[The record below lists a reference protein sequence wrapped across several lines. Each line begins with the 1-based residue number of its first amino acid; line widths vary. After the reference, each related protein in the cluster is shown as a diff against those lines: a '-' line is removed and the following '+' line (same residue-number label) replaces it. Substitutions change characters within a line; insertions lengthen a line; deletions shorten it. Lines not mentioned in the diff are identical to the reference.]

1 MRTARVRNPLG
12 PGNTRL
18 HGYLLGYA
26 TPAGARHAHRPME
39 LSVLDL
45 VYVLGIFA
53 AFALVGVIAWG
64 VSKL

>member
-1 MRTARVRNPLG
+1 MCDPAWGASHYPL
-12 PGNTRL
+12 
-18 HGYLLGYA
+18 
-26 TPAGARHAHRPME
+26 E
-39 LSVLDL
+39 FSVLDL

>member
-1 MRTARVRNPLG
+1 MRAAPVRNPLG
-12 PGNTRL
+12 PAKLRESR
-18 HGYLLGYA
+18 YLLGDA
-26 TPAGARHAHRPME
+26 TPTGARHAHRPME